1 MTTKTLNEE
10 PVDVASQM
18 VAAIQA
24 IHDTKAREQAD
35 ARARW
40 RRNVAAA
47 AAADGKLP
55 QAAVDEVL
63 QDSTLLGYSSE
74 DFAADV
80 HAVIEDA
87 RLAAGIDAEQA
98 TMSRLSDDVAKVRAD
113 FERLHADYVRER
125 SERDSIV
132 SAMDADLTRRRRDLE
147 RLEVET
153 QRCAT
158 RLQRANDE
166 RVKHRSKSTR
176 QRIFG

>member
-1 MTTKTLNEE
+1 MPTKTLNEE

-18 VAAIQA
+18 VAAIEA

-80 HAVIEDA
+80 FAVQEDA
-87 RLAAGIDAEQA
+87 RLAAVIDAEQA
-98 TMSRLSDDVAKVRAD
+98 TMSRLADDVAKVRAD
-113 FERLHADYVRER
+113 FDRLHADYVRER
-125 SERDSIV
+125 AERDSIV
-132 SAMDADLTRRRRDLE
+132 NALDADLTRRRRDLE
-147 RLEVET
+147 RLDVES
-153 QRCAT
+153 QRCAS

-166 RVKHRSKSTR
+166 QMKHRSKSTR

>member
-1 MTTKTLNEE
+1 LKTLLSDE
-10 PVDVASQM
+10 PAVDVAATM
-18 VAAIQA
+18 VAAIEA

-40 RRNVAAA
+40 KRHV

-55 QAAVDEVL
+55 QAAVAEVL

-87 RLAAGIDAEQA
+87 RLATGIDAEQA

-113 FERLHADYVRER
+113 FDRLHADYVRER

-132 SAMDADLTRRRRDLE
+132 NAMDADLTRRRRDLE

-153 QRCAT
+153 QRCAL

-166 RVKHRSKSTR
+166 QVKHRSKITR

>member
-18 VAAIQA
+18 VAAIEA
-24 IHDTKAREQAD
+24 IHDRKAREQAD

-40 RRNVAAA
+40 RRNVVAA

-63 QDSTLLGYSSE
+63 QDSTLLGYSSQ

-80 HAVIEDA
+80 HAVIEDV
-87 RLAAGIDAEQA
+87 RLAAAIDAEQA

-113 FERLHADYVRER
+113 FDRLHADYVRER

-153 QRCAT
+153 QRCAS

-166 RVKHRSKSTR
+166 RVKHRSKITR

>member
-1 MTTKTLNEE
+1 MKTLLSDE
-10 PVDVASQM
+10 PAVDVVVTM
-18 VAAIQA
+18 VAAIEA
-24 IHDTKAREQAD
+24 IHDTKAREHAD

-40 RRNVAAA
+40 KRHVAAA

-55 QAAVDEVL
+55 QAAVAEVL

-113 FERLHADYVRER
+113 FDRLHADYVRER

-132 SAMDADLTRRRRDLE
+132 NAMDADLTRRRRDLE

-153 QRCAT
+153 QRCAL

-166 RVKHRSKSTR
+166 QVKHRSKITR